1 MIDIKLNRNEIL
13 EKAKKQTQH
22 FENIDYTYD
31 RIFDILRVSLIS
43 PSNFNGK
50 EFGNLYLIKKD
61 NKPAY
66 IEISNFIDSPK
77 YDFFKN
83 YLGTNV
89 SEKIKK
95 IYNLIY

>member
-1 MIDIKLNRNEIL
+1 MIDIKLNRDEIL
-13 EKAKKQTQH
+13 KKAREQTQH

-43 PSNFNGK
+43 PLNFNGK

-66 IEISNFIDSPK
+66 IEISNFADSPR

-83 YLGTNV
+83 YLGADV
-89 SEKIKK
+89 SKKIKK
-95 IYNLIY
+95 IYDSIY